1 MAVHQACCSRCN
13 DLPPAYLRGHYS
25 LDPALKACVL
35 NIHAWLQV
43 TSASGQD
50 ASFSHLAPG
59 GQQNASGFFVPATG
73 MMQQG
78 SQPQNFA
85 PGMAR
90 PLYVSNGQVQL
101 FLSAAILSS
110 ILLALCCSS

>member
-1 MAVHQACCSRCN
+1 MM
-13 DLPPAYLRGHYS
+13 
-25 LDPALKACVL
+25 L
-35 NIHAWLQV
+35 NIRAWPQV
-43 TSASGQD
+43 ASSSGQD

-59 GQQNASGFFVPATG
+59 GQQNAPGFFVPATG

-90 PLYVSNGQVQL
+90 PLYVSNAQVQP
-101 FLSAAILSS
+101 
-110 ILLALCCSS
+110 LCSCNSL